1 MAKTVGMIVMMAYV
15 LIGAGY
21 FVREIVLG
29 QVDVSF
35 WQIYLT
41 SFAAVYGVFA
51 GTDSFFKHTKSKYYH
66 PEMDDAHPEVQR
78 KAIGS

>member
-1 MAKTVGMIVMMAYV
+1 MAKTVGVIVMMAYV
-15 LIGAGY
+15 LIGVGY
-21 FVREIVLG
+21 FVRELVLS
-29 QVDVSF
+29 QVDVAF

-51 GTDSFFKHTKSKYYH
+51 GTDSFFKHTKSKYYR

-78 KAIGS
+78 KAVGG